1 MVEARRDG
9 IVRVL
14 KRIANS
20 SSAETARRAGMLHA
34 QLHYARID
42 DVLAHG
48 LHEYLTDFMDR
59 IYDLGDG
66 IGRDFLVP
74 AV

>member
-1 MVEARRDG
+1 
-9 IVRVL
+9 
-14 KRIANS
+14 
-20 SSAETARRAGMLHA
+20 MLHA